1 MIQLLVF
8 FHIYSNISRLSL
20 LARGNSLPLAYFY
33 PSVALKVECATK
45 HLKSFEDYYYGLRL
59 DYIDTKFHISEN
71 SCGVIRFK
79 SKDIPENIV
88 IPKGGTF
95 DDWDY
100 PFTATG
106 FTSGNR
112 DKLGVPE
119 WNLLRRVKFN
129 EGDEIW
135 EVSNDGKEILRAIYS
150 KEYEKF
156 IVIK

>member
-1 MIQLLVF
+1 MHLL
-8 FHIYSNISRLSL
+8 N
-20 LARGNSLPLAYFY
+20 
-33 PSVALKVECATK
+33 
-45 HLKSFEDYYYGLRL
+45 
-59 DYIDTKFHISEN
+59 N

-79 SKDIPENIV
+79 SKDIPGNIV

-112 DKLGVPE
+112 GRLGIPE

-135 EVSNDGKEILRAIYS
+135 EVSNDGKEILGAIYS
-150 KEYEKF
+150 KEVENL
-156 IVIK
+156 IIIK

>member
-1 MIQLLVF
+1 MHLL
-8 FHIYSNISRLSL
+8 N
-20 LARGNSLPLAYFY
+20 
-33 PSVALKVECATK
+33 
-45 HLKSFEDYYYGLRL
+45 
-59 DYIDTKFHISEN
+59 N

-79 SKDIPENIV
+79 SKDIPGNIV

-112 DKLGVPE
+112 GRLGIPE

-135 EVSNDGKEILRAIYS
+135 EVSNDGKEIIRAIYS
-150 KEYEKF
+150 KEDENL
-156 IVIK
+156 IIIK